1 MGLNG
6 ASEIKQH
13 AWFASVDWAQMEARR
28 VPPPMVP
35 RLQGVQDTSNFAN
48 YDQEMTPPPQNLR
61 NDKNL
66 WQMWEWVDTAGMH
79 IHNVVAAP
87 GGR

>member
-1 MGLNG
+1 M
-6 ASEIKQH
+6 
-13 AWFASVDWAQMEARR
+13 
-28 VPPPMVP
+28 PPPMVP
-35 RLQGVQDTSNFAN
+35 TAAGRAGTRATLPTS
-48 YDQEMTPPPQNLR
+48 DQEMTPPPQNLR

-79 IHNVVAAP
+79 IHNIVAAP